1 MVAPNFLSICF
12 TVTLSFLLIDAVQ
25 IQVDRSQHERGALVS
40 GQAECTDSELQSIH
54 DEVSRTANFHPT
66 VLTASTG
73 AAPPPMLPP
82 SLTFQQAAYCNPFAQ
97 QIGSE
102 HGSMLEDTHI
112 ELMQKCIQA
121 LYFVNATCASGLATM
136 VRNLNAG
143 KSPCMQSCNNFAN
156 GNGVEEDFQKCLT
169 CLPANFEKAM
179 GAMAGPGAGV
189 LAGLTIEDTIRQ
201 LSVAVEYQK
210 LVTLNEHV
218 EKKAKKLRNASR
230 IELHSNASSSKML
243 SNASSS
249 I

>member
-1 MVAPNFLSICF
+1 MVASNLQSICF

-121 LYFVNATCASGLATM
+121 LYFVNATCASGLAKM

-143 KSPCMQSCNNFAN
+143 ESPCLQDCNNYVN
-156 GNGVEEDFQKCLT
+156 GIEEDLQKCMA
-169 CLPANFEKAM
+169 CLPENFEKAM

>member
-1 MVAPNFLSICF
+1 MVASNLQSICF

-54 DEVSRTANFHPT
+54 DEVSRTANSHPV

-73 AAPPPMLPP
+73 SAPPPLP
-82 SLTFQQAAYCNPFAQ
+82 SLTFQQVAYCNGFAQ
-97 QIGSE
+97 GIGSE

-121 LYFVNATCASGLATM
+121 LYFVNATCASGLAKM

-143 KSPCMQSCNNFAN
+143 ESPCLQDCNNYVN
-156 GNGVEEDFQKCLT
+156 GIEEDLQKCMA
-169 CLPANFEKAM
+169 CLPENFEKAM